1 MEEQRNRARA
11 AQKKEIITLSDIGSD
26 HPTVFV
32 GYDALATQAKVAQIA
47 KIKDRTAIIL
57 DKSPCYA
64 EMGGQVGDAALVTL
78 GGRQWHVTDTQKSG
92 QTWLHFLDGEDAPE
106 AGATIEIA
114 VDQARRDA
122 IQRLSRLRRHRAAG
136 PILLIFALFTI
147 GTTFQ
152 VASAVNNE
160 STSIADRAVTI
171 EEGKQ
176 IFLKG
181 CSSCHGLNAEGGQI
195 APSLIGVGAA
205 SVDFQVAT
213 GRMPMADMSV
223 QAMRKDPVYN
233 AEQVHALAT
242 YVASLAPGPQVP
254 GEELLN
260 YERDGSVA
268 EGGELFRTN
277 CAMCH
282 NFAAQGGALTQ
293 GKYAP
298 TLMGVEP
305 RHIYEAMVT
314 GPQSMPVF
322 SDKTITPEE
331 KLSII
336 KWIKAA
342 EAEPQLGGAALGR
355 VGPVTEGLLV
365 WTLGIGLLIGVAV
378 WLAMKA
384 R

>member
-1 MEEQRNRARA
+1 M
-11 AQKKEIITLSDIGSD
+11 
-26 HPTVFV
+26 V
-32 GYDALATQAKVAQIA
+32 
-47 KIKDRTAIIL
+47 
-57 DKSPCYA
+57 
-64 EMGGQVGDAALVTL
+64 
-78 GGRQWHVTDTQKSG
+78 
-92 QTWLHFLDGEDAPE
+92 
-106 AGATIEIA
+106 
-114 VDQARRDA
+114 
-122 IQRLSRLRRHRAAG
+122 
-136 PILLIFALFTI
+136 FALLTI

-152 VASAVNNE
+152 VASAVTN
-160 STSIADRAVTI
+160 TTTTTADRSAII

-181 CSSCHGLNAEGGQI
+181 CSSCHGLNAEGGAV

-205 SVDFQVAT
+205 SVDFQVGT
-213 GRMPMADMSV
+213 GRMPMADMST
-223 QAMRKDPVYN
+223 QAMRKNVVYSA
-233 AEQVHALAT
+233 AEINALAT
-242 YVASLAPGPQVP
+242 YVASLAPGPEVP
-254 GEELLN
+254 SDEVLN

-282 NFAAQGGALTQ
+282 NFAGQGGALTQ

-305 RHIYEAMVT
+305 KHIYEAMIT

-322 SDKTITPEE
+322 SDKTLTAEE

-342 EAEPQLGGAALGR
+342 ESEPQIGGAALGR
-355 VGPVTEGLLV
+355 VGPVTEGLLA
-365 WTLGIGLLIGVAV
+365 WTLGIGLLIAVAV